1 MTNAD
6 NATHCRRF
14 AVALA
19 LLASLAI
26 QNFAWADYPDFAPA
40 SNTPSPWPG
49 RNTGYVENDDPP
61 QPSSAAPLAEAPA
74 AEPPVAEAYEAPPS
88 RYAPVEHPTE
98 APATLAAD
106 TQIQP
111 ERMPRAKPGLPLAP
125 PTAEAKGGW
134 RAEMSP
140 VLSAAAS
147 LGIVLGLFLLVVM
160 VMRRG
165 MPKTASQLPREAVQ
179 LLGRAPL
186 VGRQYLH
193 LVRCGN
199 KLLLLSV
206 SAGSSTTLTEIT
218 DPEEVDRLVELCQG
232 GGLGGASFRQVLG
245 QFTRQREVAFAS
257 PHAAE
262 QVDFAHLDAFA
273 HEPLRGVRS

>member
-1 MTNAD
+1 
-6 NATHCRRF
+6 
-14 AVALA
+14 
-19 LLASLAI
+19 LASVAI
-26 QNFAWADYPDFAPA
+26 QSAARADYPEFAPA
-40 SNTPSPWPG
+40 TSQPSPWPG
-49 RNTGYVENDDPP
+49 RNAGYVETDDPP
-61 QPSSAAPLAEAPA
+61 QPTSTVTEAVA
-74 AEPPVAEAYEAPPS
+74 SEPTPS
-88 RYAPVEHPTE
+88 RYAPLEPVAEV
-98 APATLAAD
+98 PAVLSAGVDNQAQRIANT
-106 TQIQP
+106 
-111 ERMPRAKPGLPLAP
+111 KPGLALAP

-140 VLSAAAS
+140 MLSAAAS

-160 VMRRG
+160 VVRRG
-165 MPKTASQLPREAVQ
+165 MPKTAAQLPREAVQ

-218 DPEEVDRLVELCQG
+218 DPEEVQRLIELCEG
-232 GGLGGASFRQVLG
+232 VGLGGSSFRQVLG
-245 QFTRQREVAFAS
+245 QFTRQREVAFAA
-257 PHAAE
+257 HRVDG

-273 HEPLRGVRS
+273 HETARGGRS